1 MVENVIQIK
10 SGIAINID
18 VSVKIWK
25 NITCAKKDYIRNPAT
40 CSCKNGIYI
49 GSIIVNSVITGDNII
64 KEGKT
69 IQINFD
75 EEKVAFKNEKLYILL
90 TF

>member
-1 MVENVIQIK
+1 M
-10 SGIAINID
+10 
-18 VSVKIWK
+18 
-25 NITCAKKDYIRNPAT
+25 
-40 CSCKNGIYI
+40 
-49 GSIIVNSVITGDNII
+49 ITGDNII

-69 IQINFD
+69 IQTNFD

>member
-1 MVENVIQIK
+1 MCNLSEEK
-10 SGIAINID
+10 YF
-18 VSVKIWK
+18 
-25 NITCAKKDYIRNPAT
+25 AKKDYIRNPAT
-40 CSCKNGIYI
+40 CSCKNEIYI

-69 IQINFD
+69 IQTNFD